1 MHILLHKLEKIVD
14 FLIGPMLI
22 ILLALIVAE
31 IFLHEQ
37 FEFVSLYADY
47 FDIALISVFVIDLS
61 FKFHRVRKIP
71 EFLKKYWMEIIA
83 TIPFFLVFRLT
94 EGIGL
99 LIERGQEVAHELPE
113 VQKLEKGAVALV
125 RDVGR
130 ASRTPTLI
138 RFFRI
143 ASRFPRFLRVI
154 PFFEKPT
161 GKHHPHEKVKL
172 QQ

>member
-1 MHILLHKLEKIVD
+1 MHILLHKLEKAVD

-22 ILLALIVAE
+22 MLLAIIAAE

-37 FEFVSLYADY
+37 FAAVSLYADY
-47 FDIALISVFVIDLS
+47 FDVLLISVFVIDLA
-61 FKFHRVRKIP
+61 FKFHRVRKVP
-71 EFLKKYWMEIIA
+71 KFLKRYWLEIIA

-94 EGIGL
+94 EGLGL

-113 VQKLEKGAVALV
+113 VQKLEKGTVALV
-125 RDVGR
+125 RDAGR
-130 ASRTPTLI
+130 AGRTATLI
-138 RFFRI
+138 RIFRI
-143 ASRFPRFLRVI
+143 TSRFPRFLRVI

-161 GKHHPHEKVKL
+161 GRHHWHEKFKP